1 MRLSIQLNGEFNM
14 APNANAV
21 HLRGT
26 KILVA
31 GGEQG
36 FGQIL
41 KSKLRGMGFR
51 YVITVRTARDVLE
64 HLASLR
70 VDLLVAPVELPDL
83 DAWRLTRMIRSGRF
97 GPSTLPIVVVSEDQP
112 RPVLDAIAKD
122 HDVPLVCMEDDADLL
137 DTITI
142 CLSGRRKRDLLVVE
156 DDERIAALINDS
168 LCHGFEI
175 DIRYDGESGL
185 AAWRE
190 RRHEL
195 IILDLVLPRMSGTE
209 VLHGIMDIERAQPVI
224 ILTAHATI
232 ERHQDLVMAGA
243 VEFLAKP
250 FEVEQLRQTCESVL
264 RYSELMATCAD
275 FRETEGVMHQ
285 ITNRVYAAERC
296 LSVGKAWTAC
306 QHLKSALVQCR
317 HPPPNKDE
325 WARLIGDFDQ

>member
-1 MRLSIQLNGEFNM
+1 M

-51 YVITVRTARDVLE
+51 YVVTVRTARDVLE

-97 GPSTLPIVVVSEDQP
+97 GPSTLPIVVVVSEDQP

-122 HDVPLVCMEDDADLL
+122 HDVPLVSTEDNADLL
-137 DTITI
+137 DTITL
-142 CLSGRRKRDLLVVE
+142 CLSGRRKRALLVVE

-185 AAWRE
+185 AVWRE

-224 ILTAHATI
+224 ILTGHATT

-285 ITNRVYAAERC
+285 ITNRVYAADRF
-296 LSVGKAWTAC
+296 LSMGKVWVAVN
-306 QHLKSALVQCR
+306 HLKEALR
-317 HPPPNKDE
+317 NEHHMPPAEDE
-325 WARLIGDFDQ
+325 WKKLVREFDT